1 MRGVGASLVDVRS
14 GDLVRRARAK
24 GLSRWTVLQRHAL
37 SHGLAPLATVAGL
50 QLASLMG
57 GAIATEFIF
66 SWPGM
71 GSALLQGIHMRDV
84 PVVSGFVI
92 FLTLVFVLV
101 NLMVDL
107 GYAWLDPRLRGV

>member
-1 MRGVGASLVDVRS
+1 MVVAGRLAVAVDARQVG
-14 GDLVRRARAK
+14 
-24 GLSRWTVLQRHAL
+24 LQGGHAL

-71 GSALLQGIHMRDV
+71 GTALLRGIQMRDL
-84 PVVSGFVI
+84 PLVSGCVI
-92 FLTLVFVLV
+92 FLTVVFVLV
-101 NLMVDL
+101 NLAVDL
-107 GYAWLDPRLRGV
+107 GYAWLDPRTREVT